1 MLRDRL
7 TNLLLRSGIAF
18 AFLYPA
24 INAFFDPY
32 SWLGYFPKFMHG
44 ILPDMVLLHSFGA
57 IEITIA
63 LWILSGKNIFWPS
76 TVATLMLVA
85 ITLLNLQDF
94 QIVFRDVSIA
104 FMTVALA
111 TSAYRRGLYSTDVA
125 RI

>member
-63 LWILSGKNIFWPS
+63 LWILSGKNIFWPA

-85 ITLLNLQDF
+85 ITLLNLRDF

-104 FMTVALA
+104 FMAAALA
-111 TSAYRRGLYSTDVA
+111 TSAYRRGLYSTNVA

>member
-7 TNLLLRSGIAF
+7 TNLLLRSGVAF

-24 INAFFDPY
+24 IDAFFDPY

-76 TVATLMLVA
+76 TLATLMLAA
-85 ITLLNLQDF
+85 ITLFNLQDF
-94 QIVFRDVSIA
+94 QIVFRDVSIGLLSA
-104 FMTVALA
+104 ALA
-111 TSAYRRGLYSTDVA
+111 VHAYPREVYSADAA
-125 RI
+125 RV